1 EVTSTP
7 ADRDTLAQLGWDH
20 ILSDLAGR
28 CRTGPGAVRAA
39 ALEFLPDPAAA
50 RARMAEIGE
59 ARQLATAGAALP
71 LGGIGELAD
80 PVARAGKGS
89 ALEPAELIAVGQ
101 TARGCD
107 RLRRHLADRAE
118 EAPRLAAR
126 AAAIADL
133 AHVFHPILEAFD
145 DGGRLVD
152 HASDALGPLRKQAAR
167 ARTDLERRAR
177 DLVDDPRLADA
188 LQDRFYTQRDERC
201 VLPIKVEARGRV
213 KGIVHG
219 TSQSGQTVFVEPEAL
234 VELGNQLVMAESA
247 VADEER
253 RILALLSSYVA
264 EDAPALR
271 ESLAVAAGLD
281 LIAAAADQ
289 AAVLGASAPALAE
302 QEGGGI
308 DLVRARHPLMELS
321 GRACVPNDVRL
332 PRGSALVISGPN
344 AGGKTVALKTT
355 GLAVLMARAGLH
367 VSAAASSALPWI
379 ERLAS
384 DIGDAQS
391 LEKDLSTFSGHLL
404 RVQHILAGAGPD
416 TLVLFDELAVGTEP
430 EQGAALAEAV
440 LEALVARGASV
451 IATTHYERLKILAAR
466 EPRFANASV
475 GFDLDRMMPTF
486 ELHLG
491 VPGSSGALAL
501 ARRLGVDADLVA
513 RAESLLGDR
522 RASVEELLA
531 QLAHERDRLAEERR
545 QAAAAH
551 AEAER
556 ARAAAERATERAIE
570 REQKARQ
577 QSHDEAVAAL
587 RDARRELDEL
597 RATLRRRRREA
608 VGSRPQGEVAALGA
622 SVDAAAARIAAHAPA
637 RPAPP
642 AEPPPDPADLTPGT
656 LVRVVSLN
664 ASGTVVGAPDGNRV
678 AVQVGPL
685 RTTARLSDLRVVSK
699 REQRRTASGTQP
711 RVAAKA
717 GKREREH
724 VLVAAPSEG
733 RALTRTPDAT
743 LDLRGERVDD
753 GLAALDR
760 FLDESMRESREVVFI
775 IHGHGTG
782 ALRSAVRDAVRL
794 HPSVVELRPGEP
806 NEGGDGVTVCWLDV

>member
-1 EVTSTP
+1 VSP
-7 ADRDTLAQLGWDH
+7 ADRDTLAQLGWEQ
-20 ILSDLAGR
+20 ILADLSGR
-28 CRTGPGAVRAA
+28 CRTSPGAARAA
-39 ALEFLPDPAAA
+39 RLDFLPDAAA
-50 RARMAEIGE
+50 ATARMAEIGE
-59 ARQLATAGAALP
+59 ARQLAVAGAPLP
-71 LGGIGELAD
+71 LGGIGDLAD
-80 PVARAGKGS
+80 QVARAEKGS
-89 ALEPAELIAVGQ
+89 PLEPPELVAVGR

-107 RLRRHLADRAE
+107 ALRRHLAARAE
-118 EAPRLAAR
+118 TAPRLAGR

-133 AHVFHPILEAFD
+133 GHVFHPILDAFD
-145 DGGRLVD
+145 DSGQLVD
-152 HASDALGPLRKQAAR
+152 HASDALGSLRKQAVRAR
-167 ARTDLERRAR
+167 ADLEKRAR
-177 DLVDDPRLADA
+177 DLVDDPRLADV
-188 LQDRFYTQRDERC
+188 LQDSFYTQRDERC

-213 KGIVHG
+213 RGIVHG

-253 RILALLSSYVA
+253 RILALLTSYVA
-264 EDAPALR
+264 EDREPLR
-271 ESLAVAAGLD
+271 DALAVAAELD
-281 LIAAAADQ
+281 VIAAAADQ
-289 AAVLGASAPALAE
+289 AGALGAAAPAL
-302 QEGGGI
+302 EGDAI

-321 GRACVPNDVRL
+321 GRACVPNDIRL
-332 PRGSALVISGPN
+332 PAGRALVISGPN

-367 VSAAASSALPWI
+367 VSAAPASALPWI
-379 ERLAS
+379 ERVAS

-404 RVQHILAGAGPD
+404 RVQQILTAAGPG

-451 IATTHYERLKILAAR
+451 IATTHYERLKILAAGD
-466 EPRFANASV
+466 PSFANASV
-475 GFDLDRMMPTF
+475 GFDMDRMMPTF

-501 ARRLGVDADLVA
+501 ARRLAVDPVVVA

-545 QAAAAH
+545 ETAAAR

-556 ARAAAERATERAIE
+556 AKAAAERATERAIA
-570 REQKARQ
+570 REEKARQ

-597 RATLRRRRREA
+597 RTTLRRRRREA
-608 VGSRPQGEVAALGA
+608 VGGRPEIAALGA

-637 RPAPP
+637 RPQPP
-642 AEPPPDPADLTPGT
+642 AEPAPDPADLTPGT

-664 ASGTVVGAPDGNRV
+664 ASGTVVAAPDGNRV
-678 AVQVGPL
+678 SVQVGPL
-685 RTTARLSDLRVVSK
+685 RTTASLSDLRLVSK
-699 REQRRTASGTQP
+699 RAERRTASGTRP
-711 RVAAKA
+711 RQAAA
-717 GKREREH
+717 GQRPH
-724 VLVAAPSEG
+724 AMVAAPSEG

-753 GLAALDR
+753 ALAALDR
-760 FLDESMRESREVVFI
+760 FLDESMRESREAVFV

-782 ALRSAVRDAVRL
+782 ALRNAVRDAVRL
-794 HPSVVELRPGEP
+794 HPSVTEFRPGEP
-806 NEGGDGVTVCWLDV
+806 NEGGDGVTVAWLDV

>member
-1 EVTSTP
+1 MSP
-7 ADRDTLAQLGWDH
+7 ADRDTLAQLGWEQ
-20 ILSDLAGR
+20 ILADLAGR
-28 CRTGPGAVRAA
+28 CRTSPGAARAA
-39 ALEFLPDPAAA
+39 RLDFLPDAAA
-50 RARMAEIGE
+50 AAARMAEIGE
-59 ARQLATAGAALP
+59 ARQLAVAGAPLP
-71 LGGIGELAD
+71 FGGIGDLAD
-80 PVARAGKGS
+80 AVARAEKGS
-89 ALEPAELIAVGQ
+89 PLEPPELIAVGR
-101 TARGCD
+101 TARGCHA
-107 RLRRHLADRAE
+107 LRKHLAARDDA
-118 EAPRLAAR
+118 APRLAAR

-133 AHVFHPILEAFD
+133 GHVFHPILDAFD
-145 DGGRLVD
+145 DGGQLVD
-152 HASDALGPLRKQAAR
+152 HASDALGPLRAQARRAR
-167 ARTDLERRAR
+167 AALEQRAR

-213 KGIVHG
+213 RGIVHG

-253 RILALLSSYVA
+253 RILTLLTGYVA
-264 EDAPALR
+264 EEGQALR
-271 ESLAVAAGLD
+271 DGLAVVAEID
-281 LIAAAADQ
+281 VVAAAADQ
-289 AAVLGASAPALAE
+289 AGALGAAAPAL
-302 QEGGGI
+302 EGEVI

-332 PRGSALVISGPN
+332 PAGRALVISGPN

-367 VSAAASSALPWI
+367 VSAAPSSALPWI
-379 ERLAS
+379 ERVAS

-404 RVQHILAGAGPD
+404 RVQQILLAAGPG

-451 IATTHYERLKILAAR
+451 IATTHYERLKILAAGDAS
-466 EPRFANASV
+466 FANASV
-475 GFDLDRMMPTF
+475 GFDMERMMPTF

-501 ARRLGVDADLVA
+501 ARRLAVDPVVIA

-531 QLAHERDRLAEERR
+531 QLAQERDRLGEERR
-545 QAAAAH
+545 EAAAAR

-556 ARAAAERATERAIE
+556 AVAAAERATERAIE

-597 RATLRRRRREA
+597 RATVRRRRREA
-608 VGSRPQGEVAALGA
+608 IGSRPQAEVAALGA

-637 RPAPP
+637 RPQPP
-642 AEPPPDPADLTPGT
+642 AEPAPDPSDLTPGT
-656 LVRVVSLN
+656 VVRVVSLN
-664 ASGTVVGAPDGNRV
+664 ANGTVVSAPDGNRV
-678 AVQVGPL
+678 SVQVGPL
-685 RTTARLSDLRVVSK
+685 RTTAALSDLRLISK
-699 REQRRTASGTQP
+699 REHRRTASGTQP
-711 RVAAKA
+711 KPAAKS
-717 GKREREH
+717 RRDH

-753 GLAALDR
+753 GLASLDR
-760 FLDESMRESREVVFI
+760 FLDESVRHGREVVFI

-782 ALRSAVRDAVRL
+782 AMRSAVRDAVRL
-794 HPSVVELRPGEP
+794 HPSIVEFRPGEP
-806 NEGGDGVTVCWLDV
+806 NEGGDGVTVAWLDV

>member
-1 EVTSTP
+1 MSSSP
-7 ADRDTLAQLGWDH
+7 ADRDTLAQLGWDQV
-20 ILSDLAGR
+20 LSDLAGR
-28 CRTGPGAVRAA
+28 CRTGPGAARAA
-39 ALEFLPDPAAA
+39 RLDFLADVDGA

-59 ARQLATAGAALP
+59 ARQLAAGGAPLP

-80 PVARAGKGS
+80 PVARAEKGS
-89 ALEPAELIAVGQ
+89 PLEPAELVAVAR

-107 RLRRHLADRAE
+107 RLRRHLAERAE
-118 EAPRLAAR
+118 AAPRLAAR

-133 AHVFHPILEAFD
+133 GHVFHPILDAFD
-145 DGGRLVD
+145 DSGQLVD

-167 ARTDLERRAR
+167 ARADLERRAR
-177 DLVDDPRLADA
+177 DLVEDPRLADA

-234 VELGNQLVMAESA
+234 VELGNQLVLAQNA
-247 VADEER
+247 VTDEER

-264 EDAPALR
+264 EDAEGLR
-271 ESLAVAAGLD
+271 SSLEVAAELD
-281 LIAAAADQ
+281 LVAGAADQ
-289 AAVLGASAPALAE
+289 AGALGAAAPSLGEKDAIE
-302 QEGGGI
+302 
-308 DLVRARHPLMELS
+308 LVRARHPLMELS
-321 GRACVPNDVRL
+321 GRACVPNDIEL

-367 VSAAASSALPWI
+367 VSAGPSSALPWI

-404 RVQHILAGAGPD
+404 RVQHILRTAGRD

-451 IATTHYERLKILAAR
+451 IATTHYERLKILAAS
-466 EPRFANASV
+466 EARFANASV
-475 GFDLDRMMPTF
+475 GFDMDRMMPTF

-501 ARRLGVDADLVA
+501 ARRLAVDPEVVA

-545 QAAAAH
+545 EAAAARQ
-551 AEAER
+551 EAER
-556 ARAAAERATERAIE
+556 AAAAAERATERAIE

-597 RATLRRRRREA
+597 RTTLRRRRREA
-608 VGSRPQGEVAALGA
+608 VGARPGAEVAALGA

-642 AEPPPDPADLTPGT
+642 ADPPPDAAALRPGVE
-656 LVRVVSLN
+656 VRVVSLN
-664 ASGTVVGAPDGNRV
+664 ANGVVVAAPDGNKV

-685 RTTARLSDLRVVSK
+685 RTSAALSDLRIVSK
-699 REQRRTASGTQP
+699 REQRRSTSATQP
-711 RVAAKA
+711 KPAARSSRRDHA
-717 GKREREH
+717 
-724 VLVAAPSEG
+724 LVIAPSEG
-733 RALTRTPDAT
+733 RALVRTPDAT

-753 GLAALDR
+753 GLASLDR
-760 FLDESMRESREVVFI
+760 FLDQSMRESREVIFI

-782 ALRSAVRDAVRL
+782 AMRSAVRDAVRL
-794 HPSVVELRPGEP
+794 HPSIVEFRPGEP
-806 NEGGDGVTVCWLDV
+806 NEGGDGVTVAWLDV

>member
-1 EVTSTP
+1 ME
-7 ADRDTLAQLGWDH
+7 W
-20 ILSDLAGR
+20 
-28 CRTGPGAVRAA
+28 
-39 ALEFLPDPAAA
+39 
-50 RARMAEIGE
+50 
-59 ARQLATAGAALP
+59 
-71 LGGIGELAD
+71 
-80 PVARAGKGS
+80 
-89 ALEPAELIAVGQ
+89 
-101 TARGCD
+101 
-107 RLRRHLADRAE
+107 
-118 EAPRLAAR
+118 
-126 AAAIADL
+126 
-133 AHVFHPILEAFD
+133 
-145 DGGRLVD
+145 
-152 HASDALGPLRKQAAR
+152 
-167 ARTDLERRAR
+167 
-177 DLVDDPRLADA
+177 
-188 LQDRFYTQRDERC
+188 
-201 VLPIKVEARGRV
+201 RGRV

-234 VELGNQLVMAESA
+234 VELGNQLVLAQNA

-264 EDAPALR
+264 EDGRALVD
-271 ESLAVAAGLD
+271 SLEVAAGLD

-289 AAVLGASAPALAE
+289 AGALGASAPALAE
-302 QEGGGI
+302 EEGGGI

-321 GRACVPNDVRL
+321 GRACVPNDIRL
-332 PRGSALVISGPN
+332 PRGTALVISGPN

-367 VSAAASSALPWI
+367 VSAEGSSALPWI

-404 RVQHILAGAGPD
+404 RVQKILAAAGPG

-451 IATTHYERLKILAAR
+451 IATTHYERLKLLAAG

-501 ARRLGVDADLVA
+501 ARRLAVDADVVA

-531 QLAHERDRLAEERR
+531 QLAHERDRLGEERR
-545 QAAAAH
+545 ATAQAL

-597 RATLRRRRREA
+597 RTTLRRRRREA
-608 VGSRPQGEVAALGA
+608 VGSRPQGDVAELGA
-622 SVDAAAARIAAHAPA
+622 SLDAAAARIAAHAPA
-637 RPAPP
+637 RPTPP
-642 AEPPPDPADLTPGT
+642 TEPAPDPGRPHAGHPGAGR
-656 LVRVVSLN
+656 LAQRQRHRGRRARRQQGLRPGRP
-664 ASGTVVGAPDGNRV
+664 AQDQRRAVGRAHRLEARAAPHRSRHP
-678 AVQVGPL
+678 A
-685 RTTARLSDLRVVSK
+685 ARLRLTSAAAAKPSK
-699 REQRRTASGTQP
+699 RERD
-711 RVAAKA
+711 
-717 GKREREH
+717 H

-753 GLAALDR
+753 ALSALDR
-760 FLDESMRESREVVFI
+760 FLDESMRDSRDVIFI

-782 ALRSAVRDAVRL
+782 ALRNAVRDAVRL
-794 HPSVVELRPGEP
+794 HPSIVEFRPGEP
-806 NEGGDGVTVCWLDV
+806 NEGGDGVTVAWLDA